1 MAIVAL
7 TRLASAFP
15 SRGESSFKD
24 KPAKTAFGPLASSL
38 TDAGRHGA
46 PFACPPDEMKPTSM
60 MQNANFRGSVLMA
73 LAMAGFALEDMFIKL
88 AAETLPA
95 GQVLLILALGGTL
108 IFGIAAWFQGVA
120 LWSPLARNP
129 GVIFRTVA
137 EVVGSIGL
145 ITAIALTPLSS
156 ASAIM
161 QATPLFITMI
171 AALFMGEQVGWRRW
185 TAIMVGFFGVLLVIR
200 PGTDGF
206 NMLSLF
212 AVLGVFG
219 LGLRDLATRIVPP
232 EAPALLLSTY
242 AFGALIPTGA
252 AMMAF
257 MGTPWVTPTPAAWG
271 WMACANAVGVV
282 AYVTIVTA
290 SRTGDVS
297 VVAPFR
303 YVRLVFALIVG
314 VTVFGERPD
323 LQTLIGAAIIV
334 GSGLYTLVRQ
344 ARRKQSAKASLTDT
358 VGL

>member
-1 MAIVAL
+1 
-7 TRLASAFP
+7 
-15 SRGESSFKD
+15 
-24 KPAKTAFGPLASSL
+24 
-38 TDAGRHGA
+38 
-46 PFACPPDEMKPTSM
+46 M

-108 IFGIAAWFQGVA
+108 IFGAAAWFQGIK
-120 LWSPLARNP
+120 LWSPLASNP
-129 GVIFRTVA
+129 GVLLRSGA

-161 QATPLFITMI
+161 QATPLFITLC

-185 TAIMVGFFGVLLVIR
+185 SAISVGFFGVLLVIK

-206 NMLSLF
+206 NLLSLF

-219 LGLRDLATRIVPP
+219 LGLRDLATRIIP
-232 EAPALLLSTY
+232 AAASALLLSTY
-242 AFGALIPTGA
+242 AFGALIPTGV

-257 MGTPWVTPTPAAWG
+257 MGTPWVMPTPAAWG
-271 WMACANAVGVV
+271 WMICANAVGVL
-282 AYVTIVTA
+282 AYATIVTA
-290 SRTGDVS
+290 SRTGEVS

-303 YVRLVFALIVG
+303 YIRLVFALGVG
-314 VTVFGERPD
+314 VAVFGERPD
-323 LQTLIGAAIIV
+323 ALTLIGAAIIV

-344 ARRKQSAKASLTDT
+344 ARRKQGRSASLTDT